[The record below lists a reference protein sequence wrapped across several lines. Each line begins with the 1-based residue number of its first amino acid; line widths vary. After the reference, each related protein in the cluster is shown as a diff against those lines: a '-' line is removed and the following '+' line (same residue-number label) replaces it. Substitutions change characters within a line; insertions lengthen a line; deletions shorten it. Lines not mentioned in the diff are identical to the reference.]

1 MNLYHFCIFILSY
14 IMYYVLMSFPSLLFV
29 YEIFFIR
36 SVPIPI
42 FQVYLIELGEL
53 MLLRH
58 LTLDFYL
65 MLRYNTSCDKD
76 NFSIATLINLTE
88 LIVK

>member
-1 MNLYHFCIFILSY
+1 
-14 IMYYVLMSFPSLLFV
+14 MYYILMSFPSLLFV

-36 SVPIPI
+36 FVPIQI
-42 FQVYLIELGEL
+42 FWVYLIEFGEL

-58 LTLDFYL
+58 LSLYFSVI
-65 MLRYNTSCDKD
+65 LRYNNNCDKD

>member
-1 MNLYHFCIFILSY
+1 
-14 IMYYVLMSFPSLLFV
+14 MYYVLMSFPSLLFV
-29 YEIFFIR
+29 YVISFICFVPNQIFR
-36 SVPIPI
+36 
-42 FQVYLIELGEL
+42 VYLIELREL

-58 LTLDFYL
+58 LSLDFSV
-65 MLRYNTSCDKD
+65 MLRYNTNCGKD

>member
-1 MNLYHFCIFILSY
+1 
-14 IMYYVLMSFPSLLFV
+14 MYFVLISFPSLSFV
-29 YEIFFIR
+29 YEIFFIC

-42 FQVYLIELGEL
+42 FRVYLIELGEL